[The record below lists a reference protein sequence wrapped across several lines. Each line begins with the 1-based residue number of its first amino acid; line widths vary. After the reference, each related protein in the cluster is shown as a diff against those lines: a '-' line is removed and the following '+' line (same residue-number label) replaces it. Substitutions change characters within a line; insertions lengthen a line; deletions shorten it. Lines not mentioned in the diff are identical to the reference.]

1 MHCDIIVELISV
13 WIITCYY
20 LVDNQVPVVGCH
32 LLVVVVVDYHSLV
45 LSGQSITRGGSL
57 PVCLFACIPGLA
69 AIGCGWLGLAVIGC
83 GWLCT

>member
-45 LSGQSITRGGSL
+45 LSGQSIARGG
-57 PVCLFACIPGLA
+57 
-69 AIGCGWLGLAVIGC
+69 
-83 GWLCT
+83 